1 MEKWKPLRASHFSTP
16 PTAALFLTRKLRYT
30 NNRPGTKYRA
40 VHIQPI
46 RGVHAFAWQPGQN
59 KLWVGKWWF
68 GCMSPNLV
76 NMSEHFSEKDTGFEF
91 APTSAQSV
99 EEVNALDKEL
109 RSGSH

>member
-1 MEKWKPLRASHFSTP
+1 
-16 PTAALFLTRKLRYT
+16 
-30 NNRPGTKYRA
+30 
-40 VHIQPI
+40 
-46 RGVHAFAWQPGQN
+46 
-59 KLWVGKWWF
+59 
-68 GCMSPNLV
+68 MSPNLV